1 MTNSDGFEQIT
12 SIKDARVVEARA
24 LASSSGR
31 RQAGKCLLYGD
42 QHIRWAIES
51 AAAVEHIFFDAS
63 GDPPA
68 FDMTMY
74 AVSGGILKKIT
85 GTSYVISP
93 VGVAR
98 TPPSDIESLAADFV
112 LVLDDVRDPGNV
124 GTIVRTVRAFG
135 VGDVVLG
142 GGESDPYSRKAIDA
156 ARGKV
161 FETRFYETGSGIEAV
176 RRLKSAGYQVAAT
189 SPRGPLIQ
197 SLAQLK
203 PHPIALVVGN
213 ESAGISAEIEAEADL
228 LIRIPMAGP
237 VESLNVGVATG
248 ISVYELRLKLV
259 LAMLTDT
266 IRNTLGRE
274 VNVTG
279 KMIQMALDRRL
290 REVTDLT
297 STQAILLM
305 VMACDGVM
313 PLEQVEKDT
322 SMYGGELDALLD
334 PLVNGGMIHID
345 DRQGGYT
352 LTEAGKQ
359 LIGQLWPVLE
369 ATEDALLDGLSDA
382 ERDQFRAALK
392 QVQANCIKIIGE
404 PPER

>member
-1 MTNSDGFEQIT
+1 MTNSGGFEQIT
-12 SIKDARVVEARA
+12 SIKDARVIEARA

-42 QHIRWAIES
+42 QHLRWAIES
-51 AAAVEHIFFDAS
+51 AAVEHIFFDAS

-68 FDMTMY
+68 FDAPLF

-98 TPPSDIESLAADFV
+98 IPSSDIGSLAADFV
-112 LVLDDVRDPGNV
+112 LVLDDVRDAGNV
-124 GTIVRTVRAFG
+124 GTIVRTARAFG
-135 VGDVVLG
+135 VGDVVIG
-142 GGESDPYSRKAIDA
+142 GGGSDPYSRKTIDA

-189 SPRGPLIQ
+189 SPRGPAIQ

-203 PHPIALVVGN
+203 PQPIALVVGN

-259 LAMLTDT
+259 LAMLTDY

-279 KMIQMALDRRL
+279 KMIQMALDQRL
-290 REVTDLT
+290 REVTDLS

-334 PLVNGGMIHID
+334 PLVNGGTIQFD
-345 DRQGGYT
+345 EQAGGYT

-369 ATEDALLDGLSDA
+369 ATEDALLDGLSES